1 MAAGSPLNR
10 LLQMFR
16 KPAGDPVAEPKAP
29 HRKHIRRGAK
39 AEFDGASFSPR
50 THGWKRNG
58 RDANAELHPAAMYA
72 LRGIARELVRNNPFA
87 ERAVAGIANNMVG
100 AGITFQ
106 IRRNGVLDKD
116 LTALAKKHFESTD
129 CDAEGRHNFYGLQL
143 IAAREIVTGGAAVAR
158 RRWRKKK
165 DGLTVPFQIQL
176 LESDYINMM
185 LSAPSVGGGVRMQGV
200 ELDAIGRRT
209 GYWLYAKHPGSV
221 LPLSLDTSLIPA
233 NDVAHV
239 FRATRPEAVHG
250 PTWFAPVIV
259 RMKDFGDY
267 EDAQLVRQKIASCYT
282 VFKIGE
288 DGSDEEL
295 EDSDEPGLEAV
306 EPGIIETLPPGTDV
320 KFAEPPGVDGYD
332 AYSRVSLHAI
342 AAGLGVPY
350 ELLTGDLSGVN
361 FSSGRMGWLEFQ
373 RSIDSWQWNF
383 FIPQFCVPA
392 GQWFLD
398 AVAMTGQDVTGCEF
412 VWTPPA
418 REMID
423 PATEVPAN
431 RDAVRAGQKTPSQVV
446 RERGEDPETF
456 FAEFAADMKRFDDLG
471 LVLDCDPRRVTQ
483 VGNSTYPNRPDPQ
496 PPQPTKKAA

>member
-1 MAAGSPLNR
+1 MAAGSSFSR
-10 LLQMFR
+10 LLNVFR
-16 KPAGDPVAEPKAP
+16 RLASAPVVIVPKSQW
-29 HRKHIRRGAK
+29 RKDIRRGGR
-39 AEFDGASFSPR
+39 AEFEGASHSRR
-50 THGWKRNG
+50 TAGWKRNG

-72 LRGIARELVRNNPFA
+72 LPGIARELVRNNPFA

-106 IRRNGVLDKD
+106 VRRNAKLDPAMI
-116 LTALAKKHFESTD
+116 ALAKKHFESTD
-129 CDAEGRHNFYGLQL
+129 CDAEGRHNLYGLQL
-143 IAAREIVTGGAAVAR
+143 IAARELVTGGAALAR

-185 LSAPSVGGGVRMQGV
+185 FSEPTTGGGTRLQGV
-200 ELDAIGRRT
+200 ELDPIGRRT
-209 GYWLYAKHPGSV
+209 GYWLYARHPGSV
-221 LPLSLDTSLIPA
+221 VPGSLHSSLIPA
-233 NDVAHV
+233 NDVAHC

-288 DGSDEEL
+288 VGG
-295 EDSDEPGLEAV
+295 EDGLEAV
-306 EPGIIETLPPGTDV
+306 EPGIIETLAPGTDV
-320 KFAEPPGVDGYD
+320 KFADPPGVDGYD
-332 AYSRVSLHAI
+332 AYSRVSLHAV

-373 RSIDSWQWNF
+373 LSIDSWQWNF
-383 FIPQFCVPA
+383 FIPQYCVPA
-392 GQWFLD
+392 GLWLLD
-398 AVAMTGQDVTGCEF
+398 AVALTGQDVTGCEF

-418 REMID
+418 REMLD

-431 RDAVRAGQKTPSQVV
+431 RDAVRAGQKAPSQVV
-446 RERGEDPETF
+446 RERGEDPDTF

-471 LVLDCDPRRVTQ
+471 LVLGCDPRKVTQ
-483 VGNSTYPNRPDPQ
+483 AGNSTYPGH
-496 PPQPTKKAA
+496 